1 MAIKP
6 IEILIRAKD
15 EASGVLGSLQG
26 KLVAVGAAVAAYF
39 GVGAFA
45 GAVKG
50 AADLEQGMSRVL
62 AATNASADEMKL
74 LRQAAEDAGANTKY
88 TSTQAAGALENLA
101 KAGLS
106 AKDAIAA
113 LPAVLDLAQAG
124 DIELGQASEF
134 LTKAVMGMGLAFSD
148 AGRVADVLAL
158 GANAT
163 NTSVTG
169 LAQALSYA
177 APVAQ
182 SLGLS
187 LEATVAIIGK
197 FADAGIDASRAGTAL
212 NSILSQFSDPAS
224 KFRQELG
231 AAGITTGNFETA
243 LHQLAKAGPAG
254 AKAILSVGQEAGP
267 ALRALLGQGM
277 GALDDLTNKLKNA
290 EGAAAAAAKLMNEN
304 LNGSIK
310 GLESAWKYL
319 KDTLGAPILPVL
331 KEGVDQLAGAFRSA
345 VAGGTITKFG
355 ESIATAFQ
363 AGIKWVREFAA
374 QVDFTQL
381 AADMRAFADRAGE
394 IFTQIGQYATNAGG
408 IIETA
413 YGVMKAGANGVL
425 TAIYGIG
432 VAFAETA
439 AFILKTGISI
449 NEGLQ
454 KISFG
459 YAKTRLINETEE
471 MRVALAGVEGVSTEL
486 GIRVQ
491 GSMTR
496 MADGAQLA
504 RNGFAGLSKAATD
517 SQPAIEGAGSSTA
530 ALTKE
535 LKAGAEAA
543 VAAGIAYQKK
553 VNAEQ
558 IAKQATDDHA
568 ASVRKLKAEY
578 EAAVSTGNWQ
588 LAAEKIREL
597 KKAADDAAAGITDL
611 RAKAEENAKKTA
623 DAFVGLGVT
632 SQASLKMA
640 AESARIYFEQIK
652 GDASSTAVDTR
663 NAFKAMAEA
672 AIAANDGVAPS
683 WINAQ
688 AAAKG
693 FEVAVDAAGK
703 ATLKAADEGKKSV
716 DSMSQSFAQSA
727 EQVKKYEEAMDKM
740 LMKYKLSADYSEKQL
755 DILEKE
761 NALIE
766 RRIDLEN
773 KRLNRDKEGFSLD
786 TGGKRVNMAIDTQA
800 STYERAKSQGLTEDQ
815 ALKIAA
821 QFINERGEKMGW
833 QGGGFGGLNQGQT
846 WGSELQK
853 AIDKIKLENA
863 ATAAQAAN
871 GGNTQAPAAPI
882 NAPERTLP
890 PATGS
895 TNQVLWTRNV
905 NISVNNM
912 SMGNVPTNETGD
924 ATLERMIRKLAEASR
939 ASQ

>member
-1 MAIKP
+1 
-6 IEILIRAKD
+6 
-15 EASGVLGSLQG
+15 
-26 KLVAVGAAVAAYF
+26 
-39 GVGAFA
+39 
-45 GAVKG
+45 
-50 AADLEQGMSRVL
+50 
-62 AATNASADEMKL
+62 
-74 LRQAAEDAGANTKY
+74 
-88 TSTQAAGALENLA
+88 
-101 KAGLS
+101 
-106 AKDAIAA
+106 
-113 LPAVLDLAQAG
+113 
-124 DIELGQASEF
+124 
-134 LTKAVMGMGLAFSD
+134 
-148 AGRVADVLAL
+148 
-158 GANAT
+158 
-163 NTSVTG
+163 
-169 LAQALSYA
+169 
-177 APVAQ
+177 
-182 SLGLS
+182 
-187 LEATVAIIGK
+187 
-197 FADAGIDASRAGTAL
+197 
-212 NSILSQFSDPAS
+212 
-224 KFRQELG
+224 
-231 AAGITTGNFETA
+231 
-243 LHQLAKAGPAG
+243 
-254 AKAILSVGQEAGP
+254 
-267 ALRALLGQGM
+267 
-277 GALDDLTNKLKNA
+277 
-290 EGAAAAAAKLMNEN
+290 
-304 LNGSIK
+304 
-310 GLESAWKYL
+310 
-319 KDTLGAPILPVL
+319 
-331 KEGVDQLAGAFRSA
+331 
-345 VAGGTITKFG
+345 
-355 ESIATAFQ
+355 
-363 AGIKWVREFAA
+363 
-374 QVDFTQL
+374 
-381 AADMRAFADRAGE
+381 
-394 IFTQIGQYATNAGG
+394 
-408 IIETA
+408 
-413 YGVMKAGANGVL
+413 
-425 TAIYGIG
+425 
-432 VAFAETA
+432 
-439 AFILKTGISI
+439 
-449 NEGLQ
+449 
-454 KISFG
+454 
-459 YAKTRLINETEE
+459 
-471 MRVALAGVEGVSTEL
+471 
-486 GIRVQ
+486 
-491 GSMTR
+491 
-496 MADGAQLA
+496 
-504 RNGFAGLSKAATD
+504 
-517 SQPAIEGAGSSTA
+517 
-530 ALTKE
+530 
-535 LKAGAEAA
+535 
-543 VAAGIAYQKK
+543 
-553 VNAEQ
+553 
-558 IAKQATDDHA
+558 
-568 ASVRKLKAEY
+568 
-578 EAAVSTGNWQ
+578 
-588 LAAEKIREL
+588 
-597 KKAADDAAAGITDL
+597 
-611 RAKAEENAKKTA
+611 
-623 DAFVGLGVT
+623 
-632 SQASLKMA
+632 MA